1 MITYTITFTNDHSIN
16 LVFSSSSSIADIRT
30 QLDVEVALGYHTNS
44 TTDFTVE
51 EAT

>member
-1 MITYTITFTNDHSIN
+1 MITYTITFTNNHSMN
-16 LVFSSSSSIADIRT
+16 LVFSSSCSIEDIRT
-30 QLDVEVALGYHTNS
+30 QVGVEIAKGFYSNS